1 MKKANL
7 KNKKGMATVL
17 GLVVAVAI
25 GSIMVGSF
33 INKAADSNGY
43 VTKDKLME
51 QVSNSEGEHVQKIF
65 FGKNEDGSA
74 QEWYLVGKDET
85 VSGENVVIVA
95 ANPIKKSQV
104 FEDEGKRN
112 KKDTSLWADCT
123 YKDGG
128 SITEVHPNHYGASDL
143 RAQLKAMLED
153 NIYFSDA
160 QKAMMNETTIL
171 SYDTR
176 NRVEYTTTDTLY
188 ALSNV
193 DGTLRAGSNNDVPVD
208 LGEVDWFWL
217 RTTNDFMKNKGD
229 ALTADDTNA
238 STNVSVDMSRGV
250 LPATNLDLSSVL
262 FASAAPSTG
271 AGEIDK
277 TAAMTL
283 RMDGSN
289 KFLGTVQYDERTG
302 SIWVKC
308 PGIVDC
314 ELSLVVLSGEQ
325 DWYYSK
331 TVEAGEI
338 VTTKMI
344 ETALGGNTSVDLSTC
359 QIWLETTDETEQLTY
374 AKMAEAATIIDA
386 NGDGAFNVADLVRYM
401 KVVDK
406 VEGSTFANGYNGD
419 LNGDKEVDE
428 TDVILL
434 RKYMLHTET
443 GLGEFLE
450 TVGMD
455 GKLSEKEYSGTLLEG
470 TAKDYKASV
479 KGFLTNG
486 NNIRLG
492 MEIYTKYDPNESK
505 NAYPGVGEHLFA
517 EMAFGT
523 NSGDGDCQ
531 LIKVNMLGETENA
544 TSIVK
549 TEFLGDDVEYRYKTT
564 AEVWISKEYIT
575 CNATE
580 RYVPI
585 TRFALLADNWG
596 TETNDNLFLV
606 AKWINLNECTI
617 THKGIVEKL
626 SAPEAEL
633 VGMDGAISE
642 NEYEGKVIDSTK
654 GSSNSI
660 DYQIMTQGYVT
671 EGKNLRLA
679 VTINSTRDPNTEVNP
694 ESRWS
699 KYLFAELGF
708 GDNNGENCTKIYA
721 DVLGNATN
729 AVTVVN
735 TTDRGAEAEGYR
747 YNTIV
752 EMWIPKEALSENPTP
767 NMVQFTR
774 CALFHQ
780 NYAKPAGVNETWL
793 VLRSAWNNQG
803 MNNCYVTTEGIVE
816 TFLLAGMDGVISE
829 NEYAGKTLDSTA
841 SDAGNYKMTVQGY
854 LGERNDVRLGVT
866 IYSQEALTGNANPS
880 DLWSEYL
887 FGEFAFGENNGEG
900 CNTIYADVLGK
911 TKDAVTVVKGE
922 AMEEGSEYGYK
933 TVIEMWISQ
942 TAIDNNPTPNKV
954 QFTRAALFHK
964 NLESDPETWL
974 VLRSAW
980 GGAGM
985 HNCYI
990 TKLGII
996 DSYLLADLDGTLG
1009 AEEYAGNVLVSNAA
1023 EQVPTDQ
1030 YYVEVRGKLVESKN
1044 MKIAIK
1050 IDSNIAP
1057 ESSVNANSKWSENL
1071 FVEIGVG
1078 NTYASQFSRVVR
1090 ADVLGQAEHAVSVV
1104 NTTENDEGSAYK
1116 YTTIIELYV
1125 PASVIEEV
1133 NSTGDFV
1140 CIPRVYIYSG
1150 ELPDGVGKI
1159 VDRWDDNGGPYGWMK
1174 LTVDGILPV

>member
-1 MKKANL
+1 M
-7 KNKKGMATVL
+7 
-17 GLVVAVAI
+17 
-25 GSIMVGSF
+25 
-33 INKAADSNGY
+33 DS
-43 VTKDKLME
+43 
-51 QVSNSEGEHVQKIF
+51 
-65 FGKNEDGSA
+65 
-74 QEWYLVGKDET
+74 
-85 VSGENVVIVA
+85 
-95 ANPIKKSQV
+95 
-104 FEDEGKRN
+104 
-112 KKDTSLWADCT
+112 
-123 YKDGG
+123 
-128 SITEVHPNHYGASDL
+128 
-143 RAQLKAMLED
+143 
-153 NIYFSDA
+153 
-160 QKAMMNETTIL
+160 
-171 SYDTR
+171 
-176 NRVEYTTTDTLY
+176 TDTLY
-188 ALSNV
+188 ALSSV
-193 DGTLRAGSNNDVPVD
+193 DGTLRAGSNNDVPVN

-217 RTTNDFMKNKGD
+217 RTTNDFMKNKGV
-229 ALTADDTNA
+229 ALTADNTNVET
-238 STNVSVDMSRGV
+238 SVSVDMSRGV
-250 LPATNLDLSSVL
+250 LPATNLDFSSVL
-262 FASAAPSTG
+262 FASAAPSAG
-271 AGEIDK
+271 AGELDK

-283 RMDGSN
+283 RMDGSSQI
-289 KFLGTVQYDERTG
+289 LGTVEYDKNNG
-302 SIWVKC
+302 CILVKSSDA
-308 PGIVDC
+308 ISSK
-314 ELSLVVLSGEQ
+314 LTLVVVDNEQ
-325 DWYYSK
+325 NWYYSK
-331 TVEAGEI
+331 EVNAGEI
-338 VTTKMI
+338 VTANMVQ
-344 ETALGGNTSVDLSTC
+344 TALGDNFKVNLSNC
-359 QIWLETTDETEQLTY
+359 QIWLETTNDLEQLIY
-374 AKMAEAATIIDA
+374 AKIAEEAMIIDA
-386 NGDGAFNVADLVRYM
+386 NGDGAFNVADFIRYI

-406 VEGSTFANGYNGD
+406 VEGSAFANGYNGD
-419 LNGDKEVDE
+419 LNGDKVVDE

-443 GLGEFLE
+443 GLSEFLE

-617 THKGIVEKL
+617 THKGIIEKL

-654 GSSNSI
+654 GSSKSI

-679 VTINSTRDPNTEVNP
+679 VTINSTRDPNMEVNP

-699 KYLFAELGF
+699 KYLFVELGF
-708 GDNNGENCTKIYA
+708 GDNNGETCTKIYA

-735 TTDRGAEAEGYR
+735 TTDRGVEAEGYR

-752 EMWIPKEALSENPTP
+752 EMWIPKSTISKNPTP

-780 NYAKPAGVNETWL
+780 NYENPAGVNETWL
-793 VLRSAWNNQG
+793 ILRSAWNNQG
-803 MNNCYVTTEGIVE
+803 MNNCYITTEGIVE
-816 TFLLAGMDGVISE
+816 SFLLAGMDGAISE
-829 NEYAGKTLDSTA
+829 NEYKGKVLDSTV
-841 SDAGNYKMTVQGY
+841 SDAGSYKMTVQGY

-866 IYSQEALTGNANPS
+866 VYSQEELTGIANPS

-900 CNTIYADVLGK
+900 CNTVYADVLGK
-911 TKDAVTVVKGE
+911 TKDAVTVIKSE
-922 AMEEGSEYGYK
+922 AMDDGSGYGYK
-933 TVIEMWISQ
+933 TVIEMWIPQ
-942 TAIDNNPTPNKV
+942 AAIDNNPTPNKV

-974 VLRSAW
+974 VLRNAW

-1009 AEEYAGNVLVSNAA
+1009 AEEYAGEVLTSTEDN
-1023 EQVPTDQ
+1023 QVPTDK
-1030 YYVEVRGKLVESKN
+1030 YYVEVRGKLLNDKN

-1050 IDSNIAP
+1050 IDSNFAP
-1057 ESSVNANSKWSENL
+1057 ESSVNADDKWSKNL
-1071 FVEIGVG
+1071 FVDIGVG

-1090 ADVLGQAEHAVSVV
+1090 ADVLGQTEHAVSVV
-1104 NTTENDEGSAYK
+1104 NTTENEEGATYK

-1125 PASVIEEV
+1125 PASVIEEA
-1133 NSTGDFV
+1133 NPTEDFV

-1150 ELPDGVGKI
+1150 ELTDGVGKI
-1159 VDRWDDNGGPYGWMK
+1159 VDRWDDNGGPYGWRK